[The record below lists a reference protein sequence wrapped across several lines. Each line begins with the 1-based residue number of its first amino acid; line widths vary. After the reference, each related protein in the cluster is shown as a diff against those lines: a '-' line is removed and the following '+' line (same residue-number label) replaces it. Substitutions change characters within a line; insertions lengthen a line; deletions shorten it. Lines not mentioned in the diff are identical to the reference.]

1 MQKFENK
8 YFQTTHFFIK
18 FNDTVIIIFSQLDI
32 KINVFFLFL
41 TLCIWKIKKIRRYIH
56 RNFFLFYCQHII

>member
-8 YFQTTHFFIK
+8 YFQTILFFIK

-32 KINVFFLFL
+32 KINVFFFIFNPMYLEN
-41 TLCIWKIKKIRRYIH
+41 KK
-56 RNFFLFYCQHII
+56 N

>member
-32 KINVFFLFL
+32 KINVFFFIFNPMYLEN
-41 TLCIWKIKKIRRYIH
+41 KK
-56 RNFFLFYCQHII
+56 N